1 MLNRSFISLIGL
13 SVALT
18 VPNLSYAQS
27 TKAPAMAT
35 ETSSAKTV
43 LNSEYVMTV
52 RVNLLVRPVT
62 DTLRVIEVT
71 SGQVNGP
78 KIKGRVVA
86 PSGDWLR
93 VLPSGVAELDV
104 RILIETDDGALIY
117 GSYKGVLKA
126 SPESNERLNKG
137 ELLKTDELYLMGAP
151 KFETKA
157 PNYAWLNEIQTVS
170 KMVEFQRV
178 GDPHFTYDVFAVR

>member
-1 MLNRSFISLIGL
+1 MNKVL
-13 SVALT
+13 S
-18 VPNLSYAQS
+18 SDYI
-27 TKAPAMAT
+27 
-35 ETSSAKTV
+35 
-43 LNSEYVMTV
+43 MTV
-52 RVNLLVRPVT
+52 RANLLVHPVT

-78 KIKGRVVA
+78 KIKGQLIA

-104 RILIETDDGALIY
+104 RILIQTDDNALIY
-117 GSYKGVLKA
+117 GSYKGVMKPT
-126 SPESNERLNKG
+126 PESNERLNKG
-137 ELLKTDELYLMGAP
+137 ELLKTDEVYLMGAP

-157 PNYAWLNEIQTVS
+157 ANYAWMNEIQTVS